1 MTAEVAKVDT
11 GRSSAALATLASARE
26 WPEGLLEQLRAQL
39 ESGPEED
46 AFHINPVAWATQ
58 RGVDP
63 ELGVQLFLH
72 ATRAGLTQIHWSLR
86 CRGCGEIVDNRGGL
100 AQLEHDFYCAACARS
115 SPTTLDEHVEVSFS
129 VAPELRSLRFF
140 TPEALSNED
149 YFFAYRF
156 SKTIVIKG
164 IDRPLIEFLRE
175 QRLILTWLEPESEQ
189 TFDLDLPDAGW
200 VVGNPRTMI
209 TTEGEPTTE
218 VRELTLTYGERAF
231 HPRPKIAP
239 GPVRLTLRNP
249 GDQRVRVFS
258 YFTPIITYFAYEP
271 HLSGHRLLNDP
282 EFRRCLG
289 TDVVRPGTGIPIKD
303 ASLLFTDLRGST
315 AMYDRIG
322 DSAAF
327 ELVSEH
333 FEAMAKIITRC
344 GGVVVKTM
352 GDAIMASFN
361 SPADAVRAAVD
372 IVVNNPFAEH
382 RGDTQLLPKV
392 GIHRGP
398 CIVVNQNEMLDFF
411 GQTVN
416 VAARVQGQA
425 EGNELCI
432 TDAVW
437 EEIQQSPAMREL
449 LGRFGPGRREEAVL
463 KGVSDP
469 VGMVRV
475 LLR

>member
-1 MTAEVAKVDT
+1 MAAKVN
-11 GRSSAALATLASARE
+11 AALLTESLHALERARE
-26 WPEGLLEQLRAQL
+26 WPEGLLDQLRAQL
-39 ESGPEED
+39 ESGSEED

-58 RGVDP
+58 RGLEP

-129 VAPELRSLRFF
+129 VARDIRPLRFF
-140 TPEALSNED
+140 EPETLSNED
-149 YFFAYRF
+149 YFFEYRF

-164 IDRPLIEFLRE
+164 LDRPLIDFLRQQ
-175 QRLILTWLEPESEQ
+175 QRILIWLEAESEQ

-218 VRELTLTYGERAF
+218 VRELSLTYGERAF

-239 GPVRLTLRNP
+239 GPVRVTLRNP
-249 GDQRVRVFS
+249 SDQRVRVFL
-258 YFTPIITYFAYEP
+258 YFTPIVTYFAYEP

-333 FEAMAKIITRC
+333 FESMAKIITRC

-361 SPADAVRAAVD
+361 NPSDAVRAAVE
-372 IVVNNPFAEH
+372 IVVSNPFANH

-392 GIHRGP
+392 GVHRGP

-416 VAARVQGQA
+416 VAARVQGVA

-437 EEIQQSPAMREL
+437 DEVQAEPATAEL
-449 LGRFGPGRREEAVL
+449 LGRFGPTMREEAVL
-463 KGVSDP
+463 KGVADP
-469 VGMVRV
+469 VGLYRL